1 MWLQV
6 PETIEHALWEGAL
19 EPATEEAVE
28 RVSQEWAS
36 RGVKGNVHDAICDL
50 PLASIGRPEVWAL
63 PEVYPPDKMPHP
75 LRAKLGEADFYLVR
89 LACSFRPRKE
99 QSRVAWARF
108 IVRLLP
114 DSAARQPIAFDLH
127 PLMVTQEVRRNV
139 KVTLSPS
146 LKFQEIGAEIGGIEF
161 GFEYPELQPLISAAG
176 AGEERPSW
184 DYEEARGVAVQGSKW
199 MHLLIKAP
207 QGMEMVR
214 AVLDLAA
221 DVQVRDSRLP
231 VLAIRDKEQA
241 RDRLTVR
248 LV

>member
-1 MWLQV
+1 MWLQI
-6 PETIEHALWEGAL
+6 PQTLEHVLWEGAL

-28 RVSQEWAS
+28 WVGQEWAV
-36 RGVKGNVHDAICDL
+36 RGVNGNVHDAVRDL

-99 QSRVAWARF
+99 QSRVEWARF
-108 IVRLLP
+108 IVHLLP
-114 DSAARQPIAFDLH
+114 DGAARQLVAFDLH

-146 LKFQEIGAEIGGIEF
+146 LKFQEIGTEIGRVEF

-176 AGEERPSW
+176 AGEEKPSW
-184 DYEEARGVAVQGSKW
+184 DYEEARGVALKGSKW
-199 MHLLIKAP
+199 MHLLVKAP
-207 QGMEMVR
+207 KGMETIR
-214 AVLDLAA
+214 AILDLAA

-231 VLAIRDKEQA
+231 VLAIRDRQQA
-241 RDRLTVR
+241 RDRLAVR